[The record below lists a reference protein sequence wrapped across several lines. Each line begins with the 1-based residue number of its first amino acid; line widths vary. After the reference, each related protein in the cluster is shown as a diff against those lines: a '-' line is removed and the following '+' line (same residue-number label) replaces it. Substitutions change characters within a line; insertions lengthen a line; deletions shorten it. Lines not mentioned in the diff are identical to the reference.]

1 MKAAKQRTR
10 SVAIMGNLVRA
21 ISEDGGVI
29 ACAINSTEIVSQIE
43 KIHQTSAVVTAGLGR
58 LATAASMMGYMLK
71 GEKDTM
77 TLRINGGGAT
87 GTLIAVSNSSG
98 NVKAFVENPIVEIPL
113 NQYGKL
119 DVKGAVGNDGFL
131 SVIKD
136 LGLKEPYVG
145 QTPIVSGEIAEDIT
159 NYYAVSEQIPTVCG
173 LGVLVSPDLSV
184 RAAGGYIVQLL
195 PFAEEGCISVLEE
208 NIKNIESVSAM
219 IDEGLEPKD
228 IIELLL
234 KNLNPNV
241 LENASTAYKCD
252 CSRERTS
259 RALSLI
265 KKEDLVEMHNEQETV
280 EVCCHFCNKKYEFS
294 RNDIAEMISKK

>member
-1 MKAAKQRTR
+1 
-10 SVAIMGNLVRA
+10 MGNLVRA

-29 ACAINSTEIVSQIE
+29 ACAVNSTEIVSQIE

-173 LGVLVSPDLSV
+173 LGVLVNPDLSV

-208 NIKNIESVSAM
+208 NIKNIKSVSAM

-294 RNDIAEMISKK
+294 HNDIAEMISKK